1 MQYGKMLKSNTL
13 DMSWYDKL
21 KGGAAGETALPE
33 EEDPLGEGTEE
44 TEGEAAGEVR
54 LLTLTTPHTTSNTPS
69 THTKLTQQ
77 QIGIGATCGS
87 H

>member
-21 KGGAAGETALPE
+21 KGGAAGETALQ

-44 TEGEAAGEVR
+44 TEAAGEVR
-54 LLTLTTPHTTSNTPS
+54 LLSHNTSHHPQHTQA
-69 THTKLTQQ
+69 HTKLTQTN
-77 QIGIGATCGS
+77 IGIGGTCGS